1 MVACPPGA
9 SACGDEAGE
18 LWAYAAGGSRGEVT
32 GAAPLAEGGRGL
44 GGPSAPGEGSRP
56 LLTPAHR
63 LLGRRDSSGIRLH
76 YTATLRR
83 FNAGIMELGLVYT
96 PVMAVPPREEAFVL
110 TGYCTDKCTQL
121 VSGAGPGCPAEAP
134 QVQVGAEG
142 GRSVALVPLPR
153 IPLGPSALLSLRSR
167 NQAPTSPT
175 PRVSASGRR
184 VLKHMLLPRVG
195 QTRVPHQEL
204 RGAPQ
209 HEAPGPSTLP
219 RAPRERLVA
228 LCVPDFCTHSCTS
241 SLGKATD
248 SKLQSKRVSRA
259 CVLPL
264 PSTVQPGRHADSR
277 GRGGHVRPAGCS
289 GRETPGIPV
298 S

>member
-1 MVACPPGA
+1 MAACPPGA

-18 LWAYAAGGSRGEVT
+18 LWAYAVGGNRGEVT

-44 GGPSAPGEGSRP
+44 GGPSAPGEGSGP

-153 IPLGPSALLSLRSR
+153 VPLGPSALLSLRSR

-184 VLKHMLLPRVG
+184 VLKHVLLSRAG

-204 RGAPQ
+204 RGAPLMKRPAPAPSPGPRESAWWLSVSQ
-209 HEAPGPSTLP
+209 TSVRIPAHPLSGKRLTANYRASACPGLVFYHCLAPCSLAVTRTHGGEGGAHEASGVL
-219 RAPRERLVA
+219 RA
-228 LCVPDFCTHSCTS
+228 
-241 SLGKATD
+241 
-248 SKLQSKRVSRA
+248 
-259 CVLPL
+259 
-264 PSTVQPGRHADSR
+264 
-277 GRGGHVRPAGCS
+277 
-289 GRETPGIPV
+289 
-298 S
+298 